1 MLANIC
7 AVALG
12 GAIGA
17 TGRYLVGIL
26 VSLAG
31 SNPWFSPFPLS
42 TFLVNAIGC
51 FAIGFLS
58 VFFLNANF
66 AHANTWRLFA
76 VTGILGGFT
85 TFSTFGVETV
95 QLFADGTYGMGVVNV
110 LANLG
115 FCFVGV
121 LLGEMLARTLLPA
134 R

>member
-1 MLANIC
+1 
-7 AVALG
+7 
-12 GAIGA
+12 
-17 TGRYLVGIL
+17 
-26 VSLAG
+26 
-31 SNPWFSPFPLS
+31 WFSPFPLS